1 MVLLGIVRNKEMVM
15 KNWRWGTTEKS
26 VALREIQE
34 TDFSRYVEICR
45 VLRKEDFEE
54 DFETVPLEYVHDLA
68 DDGPTAEDAVHLK
81 ERKTA
86 VIAALET
93 LKPREER
100 VLRKRFGI
108 GLGADYTLEEIGK
121 EFSVNRERIRQI
133 EAKALRK
140 LQHPSLSR
148 NLRKFLPDAA

>member
-1 MVLLGIVRNKEMVM
+1 M

-26 VALREIQE
+26 VALREIRE

-68 DDGPTAEDAVHLK
+68 DDGPTAEDAVNLSELK
-81 ERKTA
+81 TEITKTFA
-86 VIAALET
+86 KLT
-93 LKPREER
+93 PREER

-108 GLGADYTLEEIGK
+108 GLDTDYTLEEIGQ
-121 EFSVNRERIRQI
+121 EFSVTNNRIMQI

-140 LQHPSLSR
+140 LRHPSRAR
-148 NLRKFLPDAA
+148 NLIKFLPDAA

>member
-1 MVLLGIVRNKEMVM
+1 M

-26 VALREIQE
+26 VALREIRE

-54 DFETVPLEYVHDLA
+54 DFEAVPLEYVHDLA
-68 DDGPTAEDAVHLK
+68 DDGPTAEDAVNLS
-81 ERKTA
+81 ELKTA
-86 VIAALET
+86 VTAAMVAT

-108 GLGADYTLEEIGK
+108 GLKTDHTLEETGLELSVTK
-121 EFSVNRERIRQI
+121 ERVRDI

-140 LQHPSLSR
+140 LKNNPSLTG
-148 NLRKFLPDAA
+148 NLRKFLEAA

>member
-1 MVLLGIVRNKEMVM
+1 MYIEIEREIDM

-26 VALREIQE
+26 VALREIRE

-45 VLRKEDFEE
+45 VLRKEDFKEE
-54 DFETVPLEYVHDLA
+54 FETVPLESIYDLA
-68 DDGPTAEDAVHLK
+68 DDGPTAEDAVNLSK
-81 ERKTA
+81 LKTA
-86 VIAALET
+86 VTDTLLT

-108 GLGADYTLEEIGK
+108 GLDTDHTLEECAVK
-121 EFSVNRERIRQI
+121 FSVNRERIRQI

-140 LQHPSLSR
+140 LKHASRSR

>member
-1 MVLLGIVRNKEMVM
+1 MYIEIEREIDM

-26 VALREIQE
+26 VALREIRE

-45 VLRKEDFEE
+45 VLRKEDFKEE
-54 DFETVPLEYVHDLA
+54 FETVPLESIYDLA
-68 DDGPTAEDAVHLK
+68 DDGPTAEDAVNLS
-81 ERKTA
+81 ELKTA
-86 VIAALET
+86 VTDTLLT

-108 GLGADYTLEEIGK
+108 GLDTDHTLEECAVK
-121 EFSVNRERIRQI
+121 FSVNRERIRQI

-140 LQHPSLSR
+140 LKHASRSR